1 MSDRRDPDCLFC
13 RLVAG
18 EIPSDRVFEDETV
31 IVVRDVA
38 PRAPTHVLAMP
49 RRHVP
54 SLDTLTDSG
63 DDTALLASLFAA
75 LRSVAREGGLENGYR
90 IVSNIGPAGG
100 QTVPHLHL
108 HLLGGRAMTW
118 PPG

>member
-1 MSDRRDPDCLFC
+1 MATERDPDCLFC
-13 RLVAG
+13 RIVAD
-18 EIPSDRVFEDETV
+18 EIPSQRVFEDDAV

-49 RRHVP
+49 RRHIP
-54 SLDTLTDSG
+54 SLDALTDSVE
-63 DDTALLASLFAA
+63 DSALLASLFSA
-75 LRSVAREGGLENGYR
+75 LRSVARAGGLEKGYR
-90 IVSNIGPAGG
+90 IVANIGPAGG

>member
-1 MSDRRDPDCLFC
+1 MNDRRDPDCLFC

-38 PRAPTHVLAMP
+38 PRAPTHLLAMP

-54 SLDTLTDSG
+54 SLDALTDSPA
-63 DDTALLASLFAA
+63 DTALLAALFSSL
-75 LRSVAREGGLENGYR
+75 RGVARDAGLAKGYR
-90 IVSNIGPAGG
+90 IVSNIGPFGG